1 MVLLFT
7 MVLLP
12 RTMKLPLTTR
22 LPVNKLCW
30 PPTFKLPPMPTPPVT
45 ISAPDPVLPLAVL
58 LVRVTTPLAVTLAAE
73 SETLLIS
80 VLLLSLFSALI
91 AGEVMLRL
99 LLMVLAN
106 TDVPAWMPVLLVSVW
121 TTALVMMFSVLAVAS
136 VLLIN

>member
-1 MVLLFT
+1 
-7 MVLLP
+7 
-12 RTMKLPLTTR
+12 
-22 LPVNKLCW
+22 
-30 PPTFKLPPMPTPPVT
+30 MPTPPVT